1 MNMRFLLLLLAA
13 MLVALPLCAPDVQA
27 RDTRHV
33 FSIQEALDIGKA
45 RGVLGD
51 DIKFYFGDQQ
61 HPAVDA
67 TLSKG
72 VVTNKKTNSVNKSDA
87 EACHWT
93 MLSALMQLQERA
105 RKDGGNAV
113 INIASYYK
121 KKTFTSR
128 EQFECYA
135 GNLMNGVALI
145 GDVVRLKP

>member
-1 MNMRFLLLLLAA
+1 MNMRFLLLLLSA
-13 MLVALPLCAPDVQA
+13 MLVSLPLCASDVQA
-27 RDTRHV
+27 RDTRHE
-33 FSIQEALDIGKA
+33 FPIQEALDMGKA
-45 RGVLGD
+45 RGLLGD

-61 HPAVDA
+61 HPAVEA

-72 VVTNKKTNSVNKSDA
+72 VVTNQKPDSVNKRDA

-93 MLSALMQLQERA
+93 MLSALVQLQERA

-128 EQFECYA
+128 EQFERYA
-135 GNLMNGVALI
+135 GNIMNGVALK